1 MKYEDIINEINSLAD
16 HEWGNEERHIKIINS
31 KQKILGVRTPELKNL
46 AKKFAKLDLKK
57 SLKLIKF
64 NSFEE
69 ITLYGLLLGF
79 VNNFEEL
86 LPLIEEFLKR
96 IDNWAT
102 CDQTCSAL
110 KIFKKD
116 KNNKY
121 YTIFKQYAQS
131 NLEFE
136 ARFGIVMIMLY
147 YLNDENIDDI
157 IELTTTI
164 DNHSYYVDMAI
175 SWLISVAIIKYENQI
190 FELIK
195 SRKLNK
201 FIQNKAISKCRDSF
215 RVRKEVKDNLVLY
228 RK

>member
-86 LPLIEEFLKR
+86 LPLIDEFLKR

-121 YTIFKQYAQS
+121 YPIFKQYAQS

-147 YLNDENIDDI
+147 YLKDENIEDV
-157 IELTTTI
+157 IELIKTI
-164 DNHSYYVDMAI
+164 NNHAYYVDMAI

-195 SRKLNK
+195 TQKLNK

>member
-1 MKYEDIINEINSLAD
+1 MEYEDIINQLNSIAD
-16 HEWGNEERHIKIINS
+16 NEWGNEEHHIKIINS

-46 AKKFAKLDLKK
+46 AKKLAKLDLKK

-69 ITLYGLLLGF
+69 TTLYGLLLGF

-86 LPLIEEFLKR
+86 LPLIDEFLQK

-121 YTIFKQYAQS
+121 YPIFKQYAQS
-131 NLEFE
+131 NFEFE

-147 YLNDENIDDI
+147 YVNDENIDDI

-190 FELIK
+190 LNLIK

>member
-121 YTIFKQYAQS
+121 YPIFKQYAQS

-190 FELIK
+190 LNLIK